1 MRKECFKNDN
11 IIVQGAVKIKILKA
25 LYLWLIFYY

>member
-11 IIVQGAVKIKILKA
+11 IIVQGAVTVKFLKE
-25 LYLWLIFYY
+25 LYLWVS

>member
-11 IIVQGAVKIKILKA
+11 IIVQGAVKVKILKA
-25 LYLWLIFYY
+25 LYLWVS

>member
-11 IIVQGAVKIKILKA
+11 IIVQGAVRVNILKA
-25 LYLWLIFYY
+25 LFLWVS